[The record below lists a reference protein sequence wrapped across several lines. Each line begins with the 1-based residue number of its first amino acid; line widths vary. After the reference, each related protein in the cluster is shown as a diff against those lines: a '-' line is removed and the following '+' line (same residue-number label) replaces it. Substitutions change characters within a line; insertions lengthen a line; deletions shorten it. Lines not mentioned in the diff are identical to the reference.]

1 MDRID
6 ANIGYRTIEDDNV
19 KYFGGKVANGKCYK
33 NIDAWYLGGIVY
45 ISNADLE
52 FVNGDV
58 DIEDH
63 SWTAEQWIKYVKDY
77 ILEQTN
83 FIDDVEDSRV
93 ANEMVRFIAY
103 NSFLLCTNDDLTK
116 YLSKWMFEKDKDGIL
131 TFCKWVVY
139 NGFA

>member
-19 KYFGGKVANGKCYK
+19 KYFGGNVANGKCYK
-33 NIDAWYLGGIVY
+33 NIDAWYLGGIIY

-63 SWTAEQWIKYVKDY
+63 SWTREQWVKYVNDY
-77 ILEQTN
+77 ILEKTN

-93 ANEMVRFIAY
+93 ANEMVKFIAY
-103 NSFLLCTNDDLTK
+103 NSFLLCTNDDLTN
-116 YLSKWMFEKDKDGIL
+116 YLSKWIFEKDKDGIL
-131 TFCKWVVY
+131 AFCKWVVY
-139 NGFA
+139 NGF